1 MNETDASI
9 KVESMKLPEFLNT
22 SKKWFAVVE
31 SIDTAKKFDDI
42 AMKVLDDDDIDVLEF

>member
-22 SKKWFAVVE
+22 SKRMVC
-31 SIDTAKKFDDI
+31 SGGIY
-42 AMKVLDDDDIDVLEF
+42 